1 MVTKTVN
8 KLLDRLLLDVGVLPI
23 KGITATVRKKRS
35 EESVFI
41 KRMIVLSYD
50 VNREAIEELA
60 RY

>member
-23 KGITATVRKKRS
+23 KGRTATERKKRS